1 MTTRRL
7 SPWAILAMLL
17 SIGLCPF
24 VTIAAI
30 PAGMMALRD
39 VRLHERRGRRLAI
52 VAIVIGCVV
61 TPVTSYGAWWWNGH
75 VREPLMAGP
84 IDLLAAG
91 QRGDVSVFLDGLAGG
106 DTQAQRKAAAAFLT
120 RLTAVVGVVE
130 SMQPADMVDADQD
143 PEPESGEGWTV
154 RVPYDAMFQHGAA
167 RITARFLLSTPT
179 RGWVTRFDMINI
191 ELPHQEQL
199 TWPPSEEDT
208 P

>member
-75 VREPLMAGP
+75 VREPLMTGP

-91 QRGDVSVFLDGLAGG
+91 QRGDVSAFLDGLAGG
-106 DTQAQRKAAAAFLT
+106 
-120 RLTAVVGVVE
+120 
-130 SMQPADMVDADQD
+130 
-143 PEPESGEGWTV
+143 
-154 RVPYDAMFQHGAA
+154 GATMTMTKQWKRWA
-167 RITARFLLSTPT
+167 
-179 RGWVTRFDMINI
+179 
-191 ELPHQEQL
+191 
-199 TWPPSEEDT
+199 
-208 P
+208 